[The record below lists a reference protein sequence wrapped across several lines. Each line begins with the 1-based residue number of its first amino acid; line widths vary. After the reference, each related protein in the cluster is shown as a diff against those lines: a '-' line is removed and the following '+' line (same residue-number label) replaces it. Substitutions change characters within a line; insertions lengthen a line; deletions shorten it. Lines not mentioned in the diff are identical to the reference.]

1 MSYKVLS
8 VNEGVT
14 TLEYLGEGV
23 VASIHLLLPTD
34 TLDFKSN
41 PPNHFDIELGEY
53 TLNVGDKIEIFA
65 IKPYQPTLET
75 EDGQETETPGN
86 LPTTSELPSS
96 PGTLGGGHSSPE
108 LSPGPA
114 SEDAGEL
121 QLPDA
126 GASKAVRG
134 QLKHL

>member
-8 VNEGVT
+8 VENGVT

-23 VASIHLLLPTD
+23 AVNFHLLLPTD
-34 TLDFKSN
+34 TLDIKSD
-41 PPNHFDIELGEY
+41 PPNHIAIALGGYTLDVGTRIEL
-53 TLNVGDKIEIFA
+53 I
-65 IKPYQPTLET
+65 PYQPTVIHN
-75 EDGQETETPGN
+75 GQETETPGN
-86 LPTTSELPSS
+86 LPVTSELPSS
-96 PGTLGGGHSSPE
+96 PGPLGSGHRSPE
-108 LSPGPA
+108 LSPGTA

-126 GASKAVRG
+126 GTSKAVRG